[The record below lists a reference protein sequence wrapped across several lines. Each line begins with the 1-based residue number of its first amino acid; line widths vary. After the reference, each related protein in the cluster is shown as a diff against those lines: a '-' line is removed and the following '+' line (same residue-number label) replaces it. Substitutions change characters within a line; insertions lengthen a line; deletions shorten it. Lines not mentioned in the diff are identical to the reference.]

1 IGGLLLIVGWHA
13 RLVAFIM
20 FLWFIPVTIMFHVI
34 PGQTI
39 EWEKNLA
46 IMGGLLMVAVHGAG
60 PFSLDSARATRR
72 VA

>member
-1 IGGLLLIVGWHA
+1 
-13 RLVAFIM
+13 M